1 MFMRLSTLPAAMLT
15 LLLITGATP
24 ALAKPETYKI
34 DPDHAVVGFL
44 VDHVGFAKVLGM
56 FRKIEGS
63 FVYDAEK
70 RAISDVRVVVQTES
84 VYTNHRK
91 RDEHLTGPDFL
102 NAGEFPEMVFT
113 AANAEATGDN
123 TGKLSGSLQLVG
135 GAHPLTLDITLN
147 KAAEHPLS
155 GGAFSGKSFA
165 VGISARG
172 TFKRSPYGMKYGVDN
187 GWVGDDVE
195 LIIEFEALR
204 Q

>member
-1 MFMRLSTLPAAMLT
+1 MFMRLGTLSAAMLA
-15 LLLITGATP
+15 LVLAAGANS
-24 ALAKPETYKI
+24 AVAKPESYEI
-34 DPDHAVVGFL
+34 DPDHAVVAFL
-44 VDHVGFAKVLGM
+44 VDHVGYAKVLGM

-70 RAISDVRVVVQTES
+70 RALSDVRVVVQSDS
-84 VYTNHRK
+84 VFTNHRK

-113 AANAEATGDN
+113 AAGAEATGDK
-123 TGKLSGSLQLVG
+123 TGKLSGNLQLVG
-135 GAHPLTLDITLN
+135 ATHPLTLDITLN
-147 KAAEHPLS
+147 KAAEHPLT
-155 GGAFSGKSFA
+155 GGAFSSKSFA